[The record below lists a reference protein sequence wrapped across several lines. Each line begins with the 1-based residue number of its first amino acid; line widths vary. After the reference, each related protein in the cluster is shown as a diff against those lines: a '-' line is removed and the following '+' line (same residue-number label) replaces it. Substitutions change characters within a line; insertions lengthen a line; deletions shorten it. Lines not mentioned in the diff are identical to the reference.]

1 MKLIQFSFTCS
12 RPVPF
17 YAQLCNDYLANQQVE
32 ITIAY
37 DKNRYLIEAVGTQPQ
52 LEALADQIS
61 KDFLLSIWLIDSSI
75 KEIRHR
81 EGRIVPLITPAHN
94 LPFCSYCE
102 PALGDNQSE
111 LFGEVDITCS
121 HCHGEK
127 LVDPSITSQQI
138 QQWAET
144 VMNTGH
150 VSFSLPLANNQQHE
164 FHLSRGPIVV
174 AHQQRQQV
182 IVCNP
187 NNVPMHFLVPSLH
200 VLALSS
206 LEKPRVTVRSKQHHA
221 QLDQPL
227 YDLCFSY
234 NRVLTIL
241 TEILRVRGIDYLH
254 IETNHQQ
261 PLIARINKG
270 WSQVCSDPV
279 INPLA
284 PFKAV
289 EPLHDQACINGLN
302 AYWSKR
308 RIHFDYQ
315 PHHSN
320 DAPAQTIPICALH
333 GGMLESGVGRHSAA
347 IYFGRYAAGE
357 LVSQDRFTRTETF
370 LTMPTLPHSG
380 SEMIATLAA
389 GEQAEVLAKFKYQIP
404 VSYNALNKLIL
415 NECNNQLSGLFA
427 LAATILGL
435 SKTGHDSVQYL
446 NDALIAKSLHNADNQ
461 GHRVDFPLDMV
472 DNKRT
477 IDWAKMVG
485 SLMSFCLVVDEVNYD
500 KLAFGVMDS
509 LADYIANWIER
520 MDETGG
526 IKAVTLAGSDF
537 ANEVLADR
545 VCLRVGKNFPIV
557 VNRKLE
563 LDGSNLSAGALFLK
577 MRRR

>member
-81 EGRIVPLITPAHN
+81 EGRIVPLITTAHN

-102 PALGDNQSE
+102 PTLGDNQSE

-121 HCHGEK
+121 HCHGEN
-127 LVDPSITSQQI
+127 LVDPSITREKI

-150 VSFSLPLANNQQHE
+150 VSFSLPLANNQQHD
-164 FHLSRGPIVV
+164 FHLSRGPIAA

-182 IVCNP
+182 IICNP
-187 NNVPMHFLVPSLH
+187 NNVPMHFIVPSLH

-206 LEKPRVTVRSKQHHA
+206 LEKPRVAVRAKRHHA
-221 QLDQPL
+221 QLDQPM

-270 WSQVCSDPV
+270 WSQICSDPV

-315 PHHSN
+315 PNHTN
-320 DAPAQTIPICALH
+320 DAPAHTLPICALH
-333 GGMLESGVGRHSAA
+333 GGMLESGVGRHSAV

-357 LVSQDRFTRTETF
+357 IVSQDRFTRTDTF
-370 LTMPTLPHSG
+370 LTMPTLPQSG
-380 SEMIATLAA
+380 SEIIAILAA

-404 VSYNALNKLIL
+404 VSYNALNKLVL

-427 LAATILGL
+427 LVAAILGL
-435 SKTGHDSVQYL
+435 SQSGHDSVQFL
-446 NDALIAKSLHNADNQ
+446 NDALIAKSLQNADNQ

-477 IDWAKMVG
+477 IDWAKMLG

-520 MDETGG
+520 MDETTG

-545 VCLRVGKNFPIV
+545 ICLRVGKNFPIV
-557 VNRKLE
+557 TNRKLE

>member
-81 EGRIVPLITPAHN
+81 EGRIVPLITTAHN

-102 PALGDNQSE
+102 PTLGDNQSE

-127 LVDPSITSQQI
+127 LVDPSITREKI

-150 VSFSLPLANNQQHE
+150 VSFSLPLANNQQHD
-164 FHLSRGPIVV
+164 FHLSRGPIAA

-182 IVCNP
+182 IICNP
-187 NNVPMHFLVPSLH
+187 NNVPMHFIVPSLH

-206 LEKPRVTVRSKQHHA
+206 LEKPRVAVRAKRHHA
-221 QLDQPL
+221 QLDQPM

-270 WSQVCSDPV
+270 WSQICSDPV

-315 PHHSN
+315 PNHTN
-320 DAPAQTIPICALH
+320 DAPAHTLPICALH
-333 GGMLESGVGRHSAA
+333 GGMLESGVGRHSAV

-357 LVSQDRFTRTETF
+357 IVSQDRFTRTDTF
-370 LTMPTLPHSG
+370 LTMPTLPQSG
-380 SEMIATLAA
+380 SEIIAILAA

-404 VSYNALNKLIL
+404 VSYNALNKLVL

-427 LAATILGL
+427 LVAAILGL
-435 SKTGHDSVQYL
+435 SQSGHDSVQFL
-446 NDALIAKSLHNADNQ
+446 NDALIAKSLQNADNQ

-477 IDWAKMVG
+477 IDWAKMLG

-520 MDETGG
+520 MDETTG

-545 VCLRVGKNFPIV
+545 ICLRVGKNFPIV
-557 VNRKLE
+557 TNRKLE

>member
-81 EGRIVPLITPAHN
+81 EGRIVPLITTAHN

-102 PALGDNQSE
+102 PTLGDNQSE

-127 LVDPSITSQQI
+127 LVYPSITREKI

-150 VSFSLPLANNQQHE
+150 VSFSLPLANNQQHD
-164 FHLSRGPIVV
+164 FHLSRGPIAA

-182 IVCNP
+182 IICNP
-187 NNVPMHFLVPSLH
+187 NNVPMHFIVPSLH

-206 LEKPRVTVRSKQHHA
+206 LEKPRVAVRAKRHHA
-221 QLDQPL
+221 QLDQPM

-270 WSQVCSDPV
+270 WSQICSDPV

-315 PHHSN
+315 PNHTN
-320 DAPAQTIPICALH
+320 DAPAHTLPICALH
-333 GGMLESGVGRHSAA
+333 GGMLESGVGRHSAV

-357 LVSQDRFTRTETF
+357 IVSQDRFTRTDTF
-370 LTMPTLPHSG
+370 LTMPTLPQSG
-380 SEMIATLAA
+380 SEIIAILAA

-404 VSYNALNKLIL
+404 VSYNALNKLVL

-427 LAATILGL
+427 LVAAILGL
-435 SKTGHDSVQYL
+435 SQSGHDSVQFL
-446 NDALIAKSLHNADNQ
+446 NDALIAKSLQNADNQ

-477 IDWAKMVG
+477 IDWAKMLG

-520 MDETGG
+520 MDETTG

-545 VCLRVGKNFPIV
+545 ICLRVGKNFPIV
-557 VNRKLE
+557 TNRKLE

>member
-1 MKLIQFSFTCS
+1 
-12 RPVPF
+12 
-17 YAQLCNDYLANQQVE
+17 
-32 ITIAY
+32 
-37 DKNRYLIEAVGTQPQ
+37 
-52 LEALADQIS
+52 
-61 KDFLLSIWLIDSSI
+61 
-75 KEIRHR
+75 
-81 EGRIVPLITPAHN
+81 
-94 LPFCSYCE
+94 
-102 PALGDNQSE
+102 
-111 LFGEVDITCS
+111 
-121 HCHGEK
+121 
-127 LVDPSITSQQI
+127 
-138 QQWAET
+138 
-144 VMNTGH
+144 MNTGH

-164 FHLSRGPIVV
+164 FHLSRSPIAA

-182 IVCNP
+182 IICNP
-187 NNVPMHFLVPSLH
+187 NNVPMHFIVPSLH

-206 LEKPRVTVRSKQHHA
+206 LEKPRVTVRAKRHHA

-284 PFKAV
+284 PFKAI

-357 LVSQDRFTRTETF
+357 IVSQDRFTRTETF

-380 SEMIATLAA
+380 SEMIAVLAA
-389 GEQAEVLAKFKYQIP
+389 GEQAEVLAKFKHQIP

-472 DNKRT
+472 DGKRT

-545 VCLRVGKNFPIV
+545 ICLRVGKNFPIV
-557 VNRKLE
+557 TNRKLE

>member
-32 ITIAY
+32 ITIDY
-37 DKNRYLIEAVGTQPQ
+37 NKNRYLIEAVGTQSQ
-52 LEALADQIS
+52 LEALADQIA

-81 EGRIVPLITPAHN
+81 EGRIVPLITASHH

-102 PALGDNQSE
+102 PAFGDNQSE
-111 LFGEVDITCS
+111 LFGEVAITCS
-121 HCHGEK
+121 HCHGETS
-127 LVDPSITSQQI
+127 VDATINYQQI
-138 QQWAET
+138 KQWAET
-144 VMNTGH
+144 VINTGH

-164 FHLSRGPIVV
+164 FHLSRGAIT
-174 AHQQRQQV
+174 AAQHQRQQ
-182 IVCNP
+182 IIICNP
-187 NNVPMHFLVPSLH
+187 NNVPMHFIVPSLH

-206 LEKPRVTVRSKQHHA
+206 LEKPRVIVRAKHHHS

-234 NRVLTIL
+234 NRVLTVL

-270 WSQVCSDPV
+270 WSQISSDPV
-279 INPLA
+279 INPIA
-284 PFKAV
+284 PFKSV
-289 EPLHDQACINGLN
+289 EPLHDRACVNGIN

-308 RIHFDYQ
+308 RIQFDYQ
-315 PHHSN
+315 ANHSD
-320 DAPAQTIPICALH
+320 DAPAHALPICALH
-333 GGMLESGVGRHSAA
+333 AGMLESGVGRHSAA

-357 LVSQDRFTRTETF
+357 IVSQDKFTRTDTF
-370 LTMPTLPHSG
+370 LVMPTLPHSG
-380 SEMIATLAA
+380 SEMIAVLAA
-389 GEQAEVLAKFKYQIP
+389 SEQAEVLAKFKHQIP

-415 NECNNQLSGLFA
+415 NQCNDKLSGLFA

-435 SKTGHDSVQYL
+435 SKSGHDSVQYL
-446 NDALIAKSLHNADNQ
+446 NDALIAKSLQNENNQ
-461 GHRVDFPLDMV
+461 GHRVDFSLDMV
-472 DNKRT
+472 DSQRT

-485 SLMSFCLVVDEVNYD
+485 SLMSFCLVVDEVDYD
-500 KLAFGVMDS
+500 KLAFGIMDS

-520 MDETGG
+520 MDETSG

-545 VCLRVGKNFPIV
+545 VCLRVGKNYPIV

>member
-17 YAQLCNDYLANQQVE
+17 YAQLCNDYLANQTLE
-32 ITIAY
+32 ITIGY

-52 LEALADQIS
+52 LEALADQIA
-61 KDFLLSIWLIDSSI
+61 KDFLLSIWLVDSTV

-81 EGRIVPLITPAHN
+81 EGRVVPLLTSPHH

-111 LFGEVDITCS
+111 LFGEISIACS
-121 HCHGEK
+121 HCHGETSVEAS
-127 LVDPSITSQQI
+127 VDYKQI
-138 QQWAET
+138 QQWAEA
-144 VMNTGH
+144 VIKTGH
-150 VSFSLPLANNQQHE
+150 VTFSLPLANNHQHE
-164 FHLSRGPIVV
+164 FHLSRASI
-174 AHQQRQQV
+174 ATTRNQRQQV
-182 IVCNP
+182 IICNP
-187 NNVPMHFLVPSLH
+187 NNVPMHFIVPSLH

-206 LEKPRVTVRSKQHHA
+206 LEKPRVTVRAKQHHA

-234 NRVLTIL
+234 NRILTVL

-279 INPLA
+279 THPLV
-284 PFKAV
+284 PFKSV

-308 RIHFDYQ
+308 RIRFDYQ
-315 PHHSN
+315 PNHSN
-320 DAPAQTIPICALH
+320 DAPAHTLPICALH

-347 IYFGRYAAGE
+347 IYFGRYCAGE
-357 LVSQDRFTRTETF
+357 IVSQDKFTRTDTF
-370 LTMPTLPHSG
+370 LVMPNLPRSG

-389 GEQAEVLAKFKYQIP
+389 GEQAEVLAKFKHQIP
-404 VSYNALNKLIL
+404 VSYNALNKLVL
-415 NECNNQLSGLFA
+415 NECNDQLSGLFA
-427 LAATILGL
+427 LAAIILGL
-435 SKTGHDSVQYL
+435 SKSSQDNVQYL
-446 NDALIAKSLHNADNQ
+446 NDALIAKSLQNADNK
-461 GHRVDFPLDMV
+461 GHRVDFSLDMV
-472 DNKRT
+472 DSKRT

-485 SLMSFCLVVDEVNYD
+485 SLMSFCLVVDEVDYD
-500 KLAFGVMDS
+500 KLAFGIMDS

-520 MDETGG
+520 MDETTG

-545 VCLRVGKNFPIV
+545 ICLRVGKNFPIV